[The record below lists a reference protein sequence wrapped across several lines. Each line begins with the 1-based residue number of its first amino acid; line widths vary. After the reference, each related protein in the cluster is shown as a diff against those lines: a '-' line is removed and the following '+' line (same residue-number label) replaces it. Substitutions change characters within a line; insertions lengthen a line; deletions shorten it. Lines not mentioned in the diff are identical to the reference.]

1 MMGYQSSLDAPRREG
16 GAAAVEFA
24 LVLPILLL
32 LIFGIIDYG
41 MFFFDSI
48 GMRQGAREAA
58 RSAVVLRVD
67 ATSCG
72 ATISYD
78 SIACTARTGSNNV
91 LGKTAGA
98 VSGGG
103 PAQVKVYMK
112 LQQSGTNPSP
122 PTWVQGNQFIL
133 CTQIAE
139 KPATGFVPF
148 PSNGIM
154 TSKVVMSI
162 ESATS
167 APSGSLV
174 TDTAPSGGDWSWC

>member
-1 MMGYQSSLDAPRREG
+1 MRIRPASGPRER

-24 LVLPILLL
+24 LVLPVLLL
-32 LIFGIIDYG
+32 LIFGTIDYG

-67 ATSCG
+67 TSCG
-72 ATISYD
+72 STVSYD
-78 SIACTARTGSNNV
+78 NIACTARTGSNNI
-91 LGKTAGA
+91 LGRSAGT

-103 PAQVKVYMK
+103 PSQVKVYMK
-112 LQQSGTNPSP
+112 IQQSGSNPSP
-122 PTWVQGNQFIL
+122 PTWVQGNQFVL
-133 CTQIAE
+133 CTMISE
-139 KPATGFVPF
+139 KAATGFVPF

-162 ESATS
+162 ESGTS
-167 APSGSLV
+167 APTGSLV
-174 TDTAPSGGDWSWC
+174 TDTAPVGGDWSSFC

>member
-1 MMGYQSSLDAPRREG
+1 MAIRARSGAPRREG

-24 LVLPILLL
+24 LVLPLLLL

-67 ATSCG
+67 ATACG
-72 ATISYD
+72 STISYD
-78 SIACTARTGSNNV
+78 NIACTARTGSNNI
-91 LGKTAGA
+91 LGKAAGA
-98 VSGGG
+98 VTGGG

-112 LQQSGTNPSP
+112 LQTNGSNAAG
-122 PTWVQGNQFIL
+122 WVQGNQFVM
-133 CTQIAE
+133 CTQVAE

-148 PSNGIM
+148 PANGIM

-162 ESATS
+162 ESAAS

-174 TDTAPSGGDWSWC
+174 TDAAPAGGDWTWC

>member
-1 MMGYQSSLDAPRREG
+1 MMGFGSSYAARRREG

-103 PAQVKVYMK
+103 PAQVKVYMR
-112 LQQSGTNPSP
+112 LQQSGSNAAG
-122 PTWVQGNQFIL
+122 WVQGNQFVM
-133 CTQIAE
+133 CTQVAE

-162 ESATS
+162 ESGAS
-167 APSGSLV
+167 APAGSLV
-174 TDTAPSGGDWSWC
+174 TDAAPAGGNWTWC